1 MTHADSIWAKAL
13 ELHSDSLQSKVDSLQ
28 AKLDALQSKTDFLTN
43 VIETANDGVSNQLSA
58 TNNLLALVGVIVTIA
73 AIWLGIL
80 IEKRKR
86 QIEKMA
92 ETIDTKKK
100 AVEELAAIVDDK
112 KEKVDIIAKATKDLD
127 NKIHNDLTGLYKQ
140 LHQEETKSL
149 LERLV
154 LEPLDISNIIKLLLA
169 RDIDESTFELLR
181 EAFLKFLETVKN
193 DSNEKATDENDYA
206 IGGSYYEPNYNFQL
220 LFFQHYCKQS
230 IKDDAIR
237 PYMMQQLID
246 IIDGAFKRDMLK
258 STQGLCEALSDEVA
272 TFDKVDVLVGFLQA
286 LNNTKHREYT
296 ELREL
301 LENEVDPGLL
311 ERAKDKCKEQ
321 KEYLALFGIQPPK
334 EDNSEKAVRN
344 NTLGTDGLQPSEP
357 SA

>member
-1 MTHADSIWAKAL
+1 MTHADSIWVKAL

-28 AKLDALQSKTDFLTN
+28 AKLDALQCKTDFLSN

-100 AVEELAAIVDDK
+100 SVEDLAAIVDDK
-112 KEKVDIIAKATKDLD
+112 KEKVDIIAKATEDLD
-127 NKIHNDLTGLYKQ
+127 KKIHSDLKGLYKQ
-140 LHQEETKSL
+140 LHKEETKSL
-149 LERLV
+149 LERLI

-169 RDIDESTFELLR
+169 RDIDEDSFGLLR
-181 EAFLKFLETVKN
+181 AAFMKFLEIVKV
-193 DSNEKATDENDYA
+193 DGGIDENAYA
-206 IGGSYYEPNYNFQL
+206 IGGYYYEPNLDYQI
-220 LFFQHYCKQS
+220 LFFQHYCEQS
-230 IKDDAIR
+230 IKDDIIR

-258 STQGLCEALSDEVA
+258 STECLCKALSDETA
-272 TFDKVDVLVGFLQA
+272 TFDKEDVLVGFLSS
-286 LNNTKHREYT
+286 LNNTKHREYAD
-296 ELREL
+296 LKIL
-301 LENEVDPGLL
+301 LEQKTNPVLL
-311 ERAKDKCKEQ
+311 NKAKEICKEHKQ
-321 KEYLALFGIQPPK
+321 YLALFGILPPDVDKSK
-334 EDNSEKAVRN
+334 ETEITAP
-344 NTLGTDGLQPSEP
+344 GTDGLHPSEP